1 MLSSEL
7 EKINWSLCQ
16 VHMRS
21 SYLGFGTGSLQ
32 RDFEDISSCI
42 SYLLDNGKRRVVLMG
57 HSTGSQNG
65 IHYVLNQ
72 LNTEP
77 SPLLDGAIVFNPF
90 ALVILLHSSH
100 NSCKHLSAIA
110 SFSCSNW
117 AIRNGRNTLAKP
129 NE

>member
-1 MLSSEL
+1 MGVPYILMLSSEL

-16 VHMRS
+16 LHMRS

-42 SYLLDNGKRRVVLMG
+42 SYLLANGKCRVVLMG

-72 LNTEP
+72 LNAEP
-77 SPLLDGAIVFNPF
+77 YPLLDGAIVFNPF
-90 ALVILLHSSH
+90 ALVISFHSSH

-110 SFSCSNW
+110 SSSSSS
-117 AIRNGRNTLAKP
+117 
-129 NE
+129 